1 MHLKVSDMNGK
12 TTTICF
18 ERDTGTAIILRGHPE
33 HLERAVALAEAQAA
47 PCLRIM
53 VDPANKYLVNE
64 LEDEGWV
71 KTHLVVYQ
79 RNRRNDGKNS
89 PRAMR

>member
-12 TTTICF
+12 VTTICF
-18 ERDTGTAIILRGHPE
+18 ERETGTAIILRAHPE
-33 HLERAVALAEAQAA
+33 HLERAVALAEAESA

-53 VDPANKYLVNE
+53 VDPENEPLLGE

-71 KTHLVVYQ
+71 RTNLIVFQ
-79 RNRRNDGKNS
+79 RCRRNDGKNHV
-89 PRAMR
+89 R

>member
-12 TTTICF
+12 VTTICF
-18 ERDTGTAIILRGHPE
+18 DRDAGTAIILRAWPE
-33 HLERAVALAEAQAA
+33 HLERAVALAEAEKA

-53 VDPANKYLVNE
+53 VDPENQPLVAE

-71 KTHLVVYQ
+71 KTKLIVFQ
-79 RNRRNDGKNS
+79 RCRRNDGKNS
-89 PRAMR
+89 SRSVR